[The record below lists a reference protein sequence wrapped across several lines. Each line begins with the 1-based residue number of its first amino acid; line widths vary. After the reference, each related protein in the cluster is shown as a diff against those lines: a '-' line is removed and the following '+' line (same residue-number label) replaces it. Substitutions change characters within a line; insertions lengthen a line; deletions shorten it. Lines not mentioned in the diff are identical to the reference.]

1 MLLQPRQL
9 AYISRITTVASNVMS
24 VVVGAR
30 NDDIDDDEAWSYHS
44 RHDDYTTEQM
54 RHVTMLITTTLRTL
68 VQPVSV
74 C

>member
-1 MLLQPRQL
+1 
-9 AYISRITTVASNVMS
+9 MS

-30 NDDIDDDEAWSYHS
+30 NDDVDDDEAWSYHS

-54 RHVTMLITTTLRTL
+54 RHVTMLITTTLLTL

>member
-30 NDDIDDDEAWSYHS
+30 NDDVDETWSYHS

-54 RHVTMLITTTLRTL
+54 LITTTLLTL
-68 VQPVSV
+68 VQPVSA

>member
-1 MLLQPRQL
+1 
-9 AYISRITTVASNVMS
+9 MS

-30 NDDIDDDEAWSYHS
+30 NDDVDDDETWSYHS
-44 RHDDYTTEQM
+44 RHGDYTTEQM
-54 RHVTMLITTTLRTL
+54 RHVTMLITTTLLTL